1 MSNKIT
7 ILHLVSSSA
16 FLGAERVVCEL
27 ASSADSKYAVKIGL
41 LGSPKSVFESFKK
54 ILEVTSVE
62 LIYIACDGKI
72 SLTSIKTI
80 INTIKSNDVN
90 ILHSHGYKSDCYAY
104 LSCLFSSMSIKL
116 IATNHTW
123 KLRNFSD
130 QLYKYIDKTILKAF
144 DAIAAVSEEVK
155 EEMVRLGI
163 TGNRITIIYNG
174 ISLDGYDISDRS
186 SVRRGMGIAE
196 HELVVGC
203 VASLTTEK
211 AHGDLL
217 RAFAFLYAK
226 IPHARLVLIG
236 DGPERSQLS
245 VLSESLGISNRVI
258 FTGQRSDVKSLYA
271 VFDFFALVSYA
282 EGLPMAMLESMAASL
297 PVVVSS
303 VGAIPQVIT
312 HMKNGIL
319 VTPGSVSEICSAFV
333 TLANDLDLRKTL
345 GRNARKQVMANYSVE
360 RMAKDYEELYDK
372 VLGSGK

>member
-7 ILHLVSSSA
+7 ILHLVSSST

-27 ASSADSKYAVKIGL
+27 ATNSDSKYVVKVGL

-80 INTIKSNDVN
+80 INTINSNDVK
-90 ILHSHGYKSDCYAY
+90 IMHSHGYKSDCYAY
-104 LSCLFSSMSIKL
+104 LSCLFSHMSTKL

-123 KLRNFSD
+123 KLRNFYD

-163 TGNRITIIYNG
+163 TGNRITTIYNG
-174 ISLDGYDISDRS
+174 ISLDGYGMSDRS
-186 SVRRGMGIAE
+186 SVRRDMGIAE

-236 DGPERSQLS
+236 DGPERSQIS

-282 EGLPMAMLESMAASL
+282 EGLPMAMLEAMASSL

-303 VGAIPQVIT
+303 VGAIPQVVT

-319 VTPGSVSEICSAFV
+319 VTPGNVTEIFNAFA
-333 TLANDLDLRKTL
+333 TLADDPDLRKNL
-345 GRNARKQVMANYSVE
+345 GCNARKQVVANYSVE
-360 RMAKDYEELYDK
+360 RMVKDYEELYDK
-372 VLGSGK
+372 VLGSDT